1 MKKLAIND
9 VFEQHQFIKAKDEV
23 DWIEYDKEPWMIPAL
38 GLPGCI
44 DIQNHSLL
52 HLEMNTF
59 IRSEAKKHCLNGVI
73 NKIRFHISAR
83 VNRPDT
89 VLICVS
95 DLTQEFEFCQ
105 IPFVSNVKELID
117 GIR

>member
-9 VFEQHQFIKAKDEV
+9 VFEQHIFIKAKDEF
-23 DWIEYDKEPWMIPAL
+23 DWIAYDKEPWMIPAL

-52 HLEMNTF
+52 HLE
-59 IRSEAKKHCLNGVI
+59 ISEEARFELKKYCLNGVI
-73 NKIRFHISAR
+73 NKVRFHISAR

-89 VLICVS
+89 VLVCVS
-95 DLTQEFEFCQ
+95 DLIQEFEFCQ
-105 IPFVSNVKELID
+105 IPFVSNVDDLIK
-117 GIR
+117 GI